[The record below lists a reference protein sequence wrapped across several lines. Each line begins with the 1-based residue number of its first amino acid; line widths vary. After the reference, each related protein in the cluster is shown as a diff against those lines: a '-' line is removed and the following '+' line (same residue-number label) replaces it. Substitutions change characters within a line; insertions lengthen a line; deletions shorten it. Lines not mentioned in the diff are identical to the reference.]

1 MVRKTFLVFALILII
16 IGMACAQEDSKPPRV
31 VSTFP
36 QNGSLDVDPSIKE
49 ISVTFNEEMIDGNWS
64 WVYEDKSTFPQ
75 MVGQAYYTDNNTK
88 NILPVKLEPNK
99 EYVIWI
105 NSSDYQNFK
114 NKNGV
119 PAVPFRFTFKTK

>member
-16 IGMACAQEDSKPPRV
+16 VGMACAQEDSKPPRV

-75 MVGQAYYTDNNTK
+75 MVGQAYYTDNNTN

-105 NSSDYQNFK
+105 NSATYQNFK
-114 NKNGV
+114 NKNGT

>member
-1 MVRKTFLVFALILII
+1 MVKKSFLVCALILII

-105 NSSDYQNFK
+105 NSSDYKNFK